1 MTPTVA
7 TPTGAHIVT
16 HQVNRLVI
24 DSDCGFDDLCRRY
37 ETLVPDIGS
46 DDLRALLEKGDLDE
60 VVRYTAE
67 HTPHTFARFWSLDP
81 TPMMR
86 LLGHKTRAM
95 TYMMGNNV
103 VVETMY
109 RHNPAVMLYAPLR
122 TAIYEDSAGATHF
135 SIDQP
140 STRFASFGDPRI
152 TEVGRMLDAKLA
164 ELLSL
169 LELPVPA
176 ELEQTR
182 PDRPRDNEVQRHG

>member
-1 MTPTVA
+1 MGANPLTPSVA
-7 TPTGAHIVT
+7 TAAGTHIVT

-24 DSDCGFDDLCRRY
+24 DSDGDFDDLCGRY
-37 ETLVPDIGS
+37 ESLVPDIGS
-46 DDLRALLEKGDLDE
+46 DELRALLEKGNLDE
-60 VVRYTAE
+60 VARYTAE

-86 LLGHKTRAM
+86 LLGHKTRMM

-122 TAIYEDSAGATHF
+122 TAIYEDSSGATHF

-152 TEVGRMLDAKLA
+152 TEVGHLLDTKVA

-169 LELPVPA
+169 LGLPVPV
-176 ELEQTR
+176 ELEQT
-182 PDRPRDNEVQRHG
+182 HG

>member
-1 MTPTVA
+1 MSPSVA
-7 TPTGAHIVT
+7 SPAGTHIVN

-24 DSDCGFDDLCRRY
+24 DSDRGFDDLCRDY
-37 ETLVPDIGS
+37 EALVPDIGS
-46 DDLRALLEKGDLDE
+46 DELRALLEKGDLDE
-60 VVRYTAE
+60 VVRYTVE
-67 HTPHTFARFWSLDP
+67 RTPHTFARFWSLDP

-86 LLGHKTRAM
+86 LLGHKTQAM

-122 TAIYEDSAGATHF
+122 TAIYEDYSGAIHF

-152 TEVGRMLDAKLA
+152 TEVGRLLDTKLA

-169 LELPVPA
+169 LRLPVPVELA
-176 ELEQTR
+176 EAS
-182 PDRPRDNEVQRHG
+182 

>member
-1 MTPTVA
+1 MTPSVA
-7 TPTGAHIVT
+7 SPAGTHIVA
-16 HQVNRLVI
+16 HQVHRLVI
-24 DSDCGFDDLCRRY
+24 DSDSGFDDLCRRY
-37 ETLVPDIGS
+37 ETVVPDIGS
-46 DDLRALLEKGDLDE
+46 DELRALLEKGDLDE

-86 LLGHKTRAM
+86 LLGHKTRVM

-152 TEVGRMLDAKLA
+152 TEVGRLLDAKLA

-169 LELPVPA
+169 LRLPVPA
-176 ELEQTR
+176 ELEQTH
-182 PDRPRDNEVQRHG
+182 PDRRRDNEGQHHG

>member
-1 MTPTVA
+1 MGTQSAAGLAGVR
-7 TPTGAHIVT
+7 IVT

-24 DSDCGFDDLCRRY
+24 DSESGFDDLCQRY

-46 DDLRALLEKGDLDE
+46 EELRALLAKGDLDE

-81 TPMMR
+81 TAMMR
-86 LLGHKTRAM
+86 LMGHNTRTM

-122 TAIYEDSAGATHF
+122 TAIYEDTSGATYF

-152 TEVGRMLDAKLA
+152 TEVGRLLDAKLA

-169 LELPVPA
+169 LRLPVPV
-176 ELEQTR
+176 ELEQV
-182 PDRPRDNEVQRHG
+182 EHHG

>member
-1 MTPTVA
+1 MMTPSVA
-7 TPTGAHIVT
+7 STAGTHVVV

-24 DSDCGFDDLCRRY
+24 DSDSGFDDLCRRY

-86 LLGHKTRAM
+86 LLGHKTRVM

-122 TAIYEDSAGATHF
+122 TAIYEDSTGATHF

-140 STRFASFGDPRI
+140 SSRFASFGDPRI
-152 TEVGRMLDAKLA
+152 TEVGRLLDAKLA

-169 LELPVPA
+169 LRLPVPV
-176 ELEQTR
+176 ELEQG
-182 PDRPRDNEVQRHG
+182 QHHG

>member
-1 MTPTVA
+1 VTPPVTSPA
-7 TPTGAHIVT
+7 GTHIVT

-24 DSDCGFDDLCRRY
+24 DAESGFDDLCRRY

-46 DDLRALLEKGDLDE
+46 DELRALLTKGDLDE

-67 HTPHTFARFWSLDP
+67 RTPHTFARFWSLDP

-86 LLGHKTRAM
+86 LLGHTTRVM

-109 RHNPAVMLYAPLR
+109 RHDPAVMLYAPLR
-122 TAIYEDSAGATHF
+122 TAIYEDAAGTTHF

-152 TEVGRMLDAKLA
+152 TDVGRLLDAKLA

-176 ELEQTR
+176 ELEQ
-182 PDRPRDNEVQRHG
+182 VQHHG

>member
-1 MTPTVA
+1 MTRSVA
-7 TPTGAHIVT
+7 GPTGAHVAT

-24 DSDCGFDDLCRRY
+24 DSDSGFDDLCRRY
-37 ETLVPDIGS
+37 EELVPDIGS
-46 DDLRALLEKGDLDE
+46 DDLRALLELGELDE

-86 LLGHKTRAM
+86 LLGHTTRVM

-122 TAIYEDSAGATHF
+122 TAIYEDAAGATHF

-140 STRFASFGDPRI
+140 STRFASFEDPRI
-152 TEVGRMLDAKLA
+152 TEVGLVLDTKLA

-169 LELPVPA
+169 LALPVPA
-176 ELEQTR
+176 ELGRQHHE
-182 PDRPRDNEVQRHG
+182 

>member
-1 MTPTVA
+1 MVS
-7 TPTGAHIVT
+7 
-16 HQVNRLVI
+16 
-24 DSDCGFDDLCRRY
+24 DSDSGFDDLCRHY
-37 ETLVPDIGS
+37 EEIVPDIGS
-46 DDLRALLEKGDLDE
+46 DDLRALLDRGDLDE

-86 LLGHKTRAM
+86 LLGHETRVM

-103 VVETMY
+103 VVERMY

-122 TAIYEDSAGATHF
+122 TAIYEDAAGATHF

-152 TEVGRMLDAKLA
+152 AEVGLLLDAKVA
-164 ELLSL
+164 ELLAL
-169 LELPVPA
+169 LGLPVPS
-176 ELEQTR
+176 ELERQHH
-182 PDRPRDNEVQRHG
+182 E

>member
-1 MTPTVA
+1 VTPSA
-7 TPTGAHIVT
+7 TRHVSTHIVA

-24 DSDCGFDDLCRRY
+24 DSDSGFDDLCSRY

-46 DDLRALLEKGDLDE
+46 DALRALLEKCDLDE

-67 HTPHTFARFWSLDP
+67 HTPHTFARFWTLDP

-86 LLGHKTRAM
+86 LLGHRTRAM

-103 VVETMY
+103 IVETMY

-152 TEVGRMLDAKLA
+152 TEVGRQLDTKLA
-164 ELLSL
+164 ELLPL
-169 LELPVPA
+169 LRLPVPV
-176 ELEQTR
+176 ELA
-182 PDRPRDNEVQRHG
+182 HA

>member
-1 MTPTVA
+1 VSPSVA
-7 TPTGAHIVT
+7 SPAGTHIVN

-24 DSDCGFDDLCRRY
+24 DSDSGFDDLCGDY
-37 ETLVPDIGS
+37 EALVPDIGS
-46 DDLRALLEKGDLDE
+46 DELRALLEKGDLDE

-67 HTPHTFARFWSLDP
+67 RTPHTFARFWSLDP

-103 VVETMY
+103 VVETMF

-122 TAIYEDSAGATHF
+122 TAIYEDVSGATHF

-152 TEVGRMLDAKLA
+152 SEVGQLLDAKLA

-169 LELPVPA
+169 LRLPVPV
-176 ELEQTR
+176 ELGHQHE
-182 PDRPRDNEVQRHG
+182 